1 MRHPCPALTLAA
13 IALVFFAGPRSA
25 DAARVKDVAH
35 LAGVR
40 VNQLQGYGIVTG
52 LDGTG
57 DSARSTF
64 TVQSVAA
71 MLSRSGVKVAPEMLR
86 TKNVAA
92 VMVTAMLPPFA
103 TPGSTLDVTVS
114 SLGDAKSL
122 RGGSLMLT
130 PLLGVDG
137 KIYAMSSGE
146 LAVGGFSASGG
157 GSSVSK
163 NHATAGRIPS
173 GATIEQ
179 HVGIDLT
186 GLTEL
191 IWVLHDAD
199 FTTAS
204 NMAAA
209 ISKTGVAASARDGR
223 HVVIPVGEDRRAD
236 IVGLIAA
243 VESVA
248 FTTDAVAK
256 VILNARTGTVVMGAN
271 VRIAQVALAHG
282 GIEVEIATK
291 NEVVQP
297 GALAGGTTAG
307 VRNAQ
312 VTAREKEGGVKL
324 VKPTASLGD
333 LVTALNALGVKPSD
347 LIDILQAIK
356 AAGALGATIEVQ

>member
-1 MRHPCPALTLAA
+1 MRVLSPALLIAAVASVLLAGA
-13 IALVFFAGPRSA
+13 QPAA
-25 DAARVKDVAH
+25 AARVKDVAQ

-92 VMVTAMLPPFA
+92 VMVTAILPPFA

-137 KIYAMSSGE
+137 KIYAMASGE
-146 LAVGGFSASGG
+146 LSVGGYSASGG

-179 HVGIDLT
+179 PVGIDLT

-191 IWVLHDAD
+191 VWVLHDAD
-199 FTTAS
+199 FTTAR
-204 NMAAA
+204 NMADA
-209 ISKTGVAASARDGR
+209 ITKAGVAASARDGR

-243 VESVA
+243 VE
-248 FTTDAVAK
+248 
-256 VILNARTGTVVMGAN
+256 
-271 VRIAQVALAHG
+271 
-282 GIEVEIATK
+282 
-291 NEVVQP
+291 
-297 GALAGGTTAG
+297 
-307 VRNAQ
+307 
-312 VTAREKEGGVKL
+312 
-324 VKPTASLGD
+324 
-333 LVTALNALGVKPSD
+333 
-347 LIDILQAIK
+347 
-356 AAGALGATIEVQ
+356 